1 VAQESD
7 RVMADDTIRT
17 ATVEDAIEIAV
28 AAHRGQTDK
37 AGQPYVLHP
46 LRLMAQMHT
55 EAEQIAAVLHDV
67 VEDSNWTFEQLRA
80 RGFSDE
86 VVTALDCLTRRDGE
100 LYETFIERAAAH
112 PVARRVKLAD
122 VEDNLDVRRLAELT
136 ERDRERLDRYR
147 RAWLRLTRPD

>member
-1 VAQESD
+1 
-7 RVMADDTIRT
+7 MAEDTIRT

-28 AAHRGQTDK
+28 EAHRGQTDK

-46 LRLMAQMHT
+46 LRLMAQMRT
-55 EAEQIAAVLHDV
+55 PVEQIAAVLHDV
-67 VEDSNWTFEQLRA
+67 VEDSDWTLDRLRE

-86 VVTALDCLTRRDGE
+86 VVTAIGCLTRRDGE
-100 LYETFIERAAAH
+100 LYEAFIERAAAH
-112 PVARRVKLAD
+112 PLARRVKLAD

>member
-1 VAQESD
+1 
-7 RVMADDTIRT
+7 MAGT
-17 ATVEDAIEIAV
+17 ATIEDAIEIAV
-28 AAHRGQTDK
+28 AAHRGQKDK

-46 LRLMAQMHT
+46 LRLMALMRTPSEQMT
-55 EAEQIAAVLHDV
+55 AVLHDV
-67 VEDSNWTFEQLRA
+67 VEDSNWSLDRLRE

-86 VVTALDCLTRRDGE
+86 VVTAVDCLTRRDGE
-100 LYETFIERAAAH
+100 LYEAFIERAAAH
-112 PVARRVKLAD
+112 PLARRVKLAD

>member
-1 VAQESD
+1 
-7 RVMADDTIRT
+7 MADDTIRT